1 MPRCCRPRR
10 GCRRQLGVD
19 RRGCLGCF
27 GYPGCRCD
35 CRCRSYRCLGHGRVG
50 YGGRVGPGG
59 RRPDRYDHCD
69 HFGRSGRSVGF
80 DRYGLSGRYPG
91 RNGRGCRRNRPRCR
105 RRRWWLRCHWC
116 WHHQCRF
123 GNVAAVRCDRPGFR
137 VLPGGP
143 GCVGPGVGRSGI
155 RSGSP
160 PRCHHHGCLPLWWW
174 CLLCRRR
181 PGHHLGVR
189 SGRRGAGGVYGLP
202 RPQARCPLLPLGR
215 RRQVW
220 CLSDVGCGFAGAL
233 RRWRRPPVR
242 DCRRKRW

>member
-1 MPRCCRPRR
+1 MPRCCQPRR

-35 CRCRSYRCLGHGRVG
+35 CRCRSYRCPGHGRVG

-59 RRPDRYDHCD
+59 RHPDRYDHCD
-69 HFGRSGRSVGF
+69 HFGRSVDF
-80 DRYGLSGRYPG
+80 DRYGLSGRCPG
-91 RNGRGCRRNRPRCR
+91 RNGRGCHRNQPRCR

-160 PRCHHHGCLPLWWW
+160 PRCHHHGCLPMWCW

-189 SGRRGAGGVYGLP
+189 SGWRGAGGV
-202 RPQARCPLLPLGR
+202 
-215 RRQVW
+215 
-220 CLSDVGCGFAGAL
+220 
-233 RRWRRPPVR
+233 
-242 DCRRKRW
+242 